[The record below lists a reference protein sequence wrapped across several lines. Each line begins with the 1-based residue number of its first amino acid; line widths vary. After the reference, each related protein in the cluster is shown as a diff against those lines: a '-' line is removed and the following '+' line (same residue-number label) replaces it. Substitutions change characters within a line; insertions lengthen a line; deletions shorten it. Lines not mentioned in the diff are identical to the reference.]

1 LSLANEKEQS
11 VQEQIQTRL
20 EELKQELETGQAELQ
35 KVEMQ
40 RTYLRETMLRIEGAM
55 HALGEL
61 LAEEQQPAGQDG
73 STSSESGLAA
83 TQAEETN
90 V

>member
-1 LSLANEKEQS
+1 LTVGNENEQS
-11 VQEQIQTRL
+11 MHEQIQARL

-35 KVEMQ
+35 KVEMR

-55 HALGEL
+55 HALSEL
-61 LAEEQQPAGQDG
+61 LTAGQQPGGQNG
-73 STSSESGLAA
+73 SATSENEFAANQSEEAS
-83 TQAEETN
+83 

>member
-1 LSLANEKEQS
+1 M
-11 VQEQIQTRL
+11 QEQIQTRL

-55 HALGEL
+55 HALREL
-61 LAEEQQPAGQDG
+61 LAEEQQPAGQNG
-73 STSSESGLAA
+73 SASRESELAA
-83 TQAEETN
+83 TQAEEAN